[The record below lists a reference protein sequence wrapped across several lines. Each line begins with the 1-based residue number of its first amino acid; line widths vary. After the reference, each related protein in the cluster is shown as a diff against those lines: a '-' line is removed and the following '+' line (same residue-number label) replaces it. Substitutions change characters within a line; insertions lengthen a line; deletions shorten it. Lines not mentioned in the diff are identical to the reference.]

1 MVPDTFAANSIM
13 KSIGATFDVVILGGG
28 HNGLVAGAYLSRA
41 GLRVLVLE
49 KNDYLGG
56 AATSK
61 RIFPDYDARLSRY
74 AYLVSLFP
82 EKIIRDLGLRLELR
96 TRATASY
103 TPYQRKGKHG
113 GLLLSNVSEEIGRQ
127 SVFDLTGSDV
137 EFDRLRRFYRISR
150 IFAEK
155 LWETMLQPLR
165 SKEELAH
172 EFASDDIEC
181 QAWRSIVEE
190 PLGSLV
196 ESYLQDDLVR
206 GLVFTDAKIGL
217 LTHPFDPTL
226 LQNRCFIYHVIGN
239 RTGEWKVPVGGMG
252 FITDELIR
260 VASSFGVQ
268 MLTGVCIRQLEFSG
282 RTRTVRFEV
291 EGRTH
296 LVEGRFVLVNL
307 GENVL
312 AKLQGKS
319 FKSEPTDEGS
329 VLKINM
335 LLNRLPRLL
344 SPKHSAQ
351 EAFCGTFHINEGYE
365 QMKTSYELV
374 AQGQV
379 PDKIPCEVYCHTLT
393 DDSIL
398 SSELRGRGFHTLTLF
413 ALDTPWRL
421 FAADNATMRERVVR
435 RCLEGLNEWLAEPI
449 EDCLARGRNGEP
461 CLEAKSPVDI
471 EQELGLY
478 HGNIFQRALSF
489 PFAETPAEV
498 GTWGVETEHPNVF
511 LCGSSARR
519 GGGVSG
525 IPGHNAAMKVL
536 ESLGG
541 RQAICRLV

>member
-1 MVPDTFAANSIM
+1 M
-13 KSIGATFDVVILGGG
+13 KSINSTFDVVILGGG
-28 HNGLVAGAYLSRA
+28 HNGLVAAAYLSRA

-49 KNDYLGG
+49 KNEYLGG

-82 EKIIRDLGLRLELR
+82 EKIIRDLGLRLALR

-103 TPYQRKGKHG
+103 TPYQRNGKHG

-127 SVFDLTGSDV
+127 SVSDLTGSHL
-137 EFDRLRRFYRISR
+137 EFDRLRSFYRLSR

-165 SKEELAH
+165 SKEELAQM
-172 EFASDDIEC
+172 FAGDDLER

-190 PLGSLV
+190 PLGSFV

-268 MLTGVCIRQLEFSG
+268 MMTGVCIRRLDFAG
-282 RTRTVRFEV
+282 RTRTVQFEV
-291 EGRTH
+291 EGQMQT
-296 LVEGRFVLVNL
+296 VEGRFLLVNV
-307 GENVL
+307 GKNVL
-312 AKLQGKS
+312 AQIQDKS
-319 FKSEPTDEGS
+319 FKSEPTNEGS

-351 EAFCGTFHINEGYE
+351 AAFCGTFHINESYE
-365 QMKTSYELV
+365 QMKTSYGQA
-374 AQGQV
+374 AQGQL

-398 SSELRGRGFHTLTLF
+398 SLELRGRGFHTLTLF
-413 ALDTPWRL
+413 ALDAPWRL
-421 FAADNATMRERVVR
+421 FTSDNPTMRERVVR
-435 RCLEGLNEWLAEPI
+435 RCLQGLNEWLAEPS

-461 CLEAKSPVDI
+461 CLEAKSPVDL

-478 HGNIFQRALSF
+478 RGNIFQRALSF

-498 GTWGVETEHPNVF
+498 GTWGVETEHENVF

-541 RQAICRLV
+541 RPAVGRLV

>member
-1 MVPDTFAANSIM
+1 M
-13 KSIGATFDVVILGGG
+13 KSIGATFDVIILGGG
-28 HNGLVAGAYLSRA
+28 HNGLVAAAYLSRA

-49 KNDYLGG
+49 KNEDLGG

-61 RIFPDYDARLSRY
+61 RVFPDYDARLSRY

-82 EKIIRDLGLRLELR
+82 EMIIRDLGLRLELR

-103 TPYQRKGKHG
+103 TPYQRNGKHS
-113 GLLLSNVSEEIGRQ
+113 GLLLSIVSEELGRR
-127 SVFDLTGSDV
+127 SVIDLTGSEF
-137 EFDRLRRFYRISR
+137 EFDRLSRFYRISR

-165 SKEELAH
+165 SKEELGQL
-172 EFASDDIEC
+172 FAGDDLER
-181 QAWRSIVEE
+181 QVWRSIVEE

-196 ESYLQDDLVR
+196 ESCLQDDLVR

-268 MLTGVCIRQLEFSG
+268 LLTGVRVRRLDFSG
-282 RTRTVRFEV
+282 RMRTVQFEV
-291 EGRTH
+291 EGQTQT
-296 LVEGRFVLVNL
+296 VDGRFLLVNA
-307 GENVL
+307 GKNVL
-312 AKLQGKS
+312 AQLQDQS
-319 FKSEPTDEGS
+319 FKSDPTDEGS
-329 VLKINM
+329 VFKINM

-351 EAFCGTFHINEGYE
+351 QSFCGTFHINEGYE
-365 QMKTSYELV
+365 QMKTSYLLA

-413 ALDTPWRL
+413 ALDTPWQL
-421 FAADNATMRERVVR
+421 FAADPVTMRERVVR
-435 RCLEGLNEWLAEPI
+435 RCLDGLNEWLAEPI
-449 EDCLARGRNGEP
+449 EDCLARGQNDEP

-498 GTWGVETEHPNVF
+498 GTWGVETEHENVF

-536 ESLGG
+536 ESLG
-541 RQAICRLV
+541 RHPAI